1 MRLRRVARASP
12 GFTLI
17 EMAVALAITGM
28 VVAAGYAGLSVLSDT
43 RSAAG
48 ERHRRILGA
57 VNARSTLAQW
67 LRSATD
73 LLETAPRSTGAHP
86 LDEMTF
92 VTADGGEL
100 WPGPRRV
107 HLRVDVDPSTP
118 PRGLVATLRRP
129 GGGSGAPVTVSLA
142 PEATG
147 VEIRYRIRRRGEWRW
162 VGRWREEEAD
172 RALPTAVRVRLVETA
187 RIRIGPGTGGGEV
200 EGDLAELQRL
210 PLVVPLQVS
219 RW

>member
-1 MRLRRVARASP
+1 MTPRRAASVSP

-48 ERHRRILGA
+48 DRHRRILGA
-57 VNARSTLAQW
+57 VNARATLDQW
-67 LRSATD
+67 LRSTTE

-86 LDEMTF
+86 LDRMVF
-92 VTADGGEL
+92 VTADGGDL

-107 HLRVDVDPSTP
+107 RLRVDIDPSTP
-118 PRGLVATLRRP
+118 PRGLVATLRP
-129 GGGSGAPVTVSLA
+129 AGEGSGAPVTISLA

-147 VEIRYRIRRRGEWRW
+147 VEIRYRIRRRGAWRW
-162 VGRWREEEAD
+162 ADRWREEDAH
-172 RALPTAVRVRLVETA
+172 RALPTAVRIRLVETA

-200 EGDLAELQRL
+200 EGALTELHRL